1 MTKSKTAVLIDA
13 ENVSVRHI
21 DIIFKEL
28 QEKEYDIKIKRAFA
42 DWSAPAVSSDDWKNT
57 LNTYAI
63 RPTHLFNF
71 SNGKNASDIQLVI
84 FGMKILYEDPEI
96 QNFILVTSD
105 SDFTPLVLALK
116 EEGKTVIGYGGEHAS
131 VSLKNACD
139 DFTPIKLNKKKPTAP
154 KDTARKR
161 QESSPKTSDTTTP
174 KQDLNDICSHIW
186 LEYFWLREK
195 NGWLRM
201 DAFGQKLKEHLNN
214 KTWKACGYKSL
225 KDLVKHQE
233 TLETKVIKDQAYI
246 RPITFGGDWI
256 LPAIE
261 DAFKAKSKNLTDD
274 FLEINDIINFIS
286 TKTNNKNITKELI
299 CDTPLYET
307 LTDNG
312 NVYLRRK
319 MTSLEKELNTV
330 FFNYCQSDP
339 ENWIH
344 IGAKSK
350 EDIGEKVNDITK
362 KNEDLS
368 KLSFSQLAKSCCSV
382 LFKSESMDN
391 GSRKEYYIKGV

>member
-116 EEGKTVIGYGGEHAS
+116 ENGKTVIGYGGEHAS

-139 DFTPIKLNKKKPTAP
+139 EFTPIKLNKKKPTP
-154 KDTARKR
+154 VKKTT
-161 QESSPKTSDTTTP
+161 PKTDDQKKADPENP

-195 NGWLRM
+195 NGWIRM
-201 DAFGQKLKEHLNN
+201 DVFGQKLKEHLKN

-233 TLETKVIKDQAYI
+233 TLETKVVNDQAYM
-246 RPITFGGDWI
+246 RPVTFGGDWI

-261 DAFKAKSKNLTDD
+261 DAFKAKSKVMTDD
-274 FLEINDIINFIS
+274 FLEINEIMDFIS

-307 LTDNG
+307 LRDNG
-312 NVYLRRK
+312 NIYLRRK

-330 FFNYCQSDP
+330 FVKYCEHSP
-339 ENWIH
+339 KNWIH

-350 EDIGEKVNDITK
+350 EDIGEKVDEI
-362 KNEDLS
+362 KNKNSDLS
-368 KLSFSQLAKSCCSV
+368 KLSFSQLAKSCCCI
-382 LFKSESMDN
+382 LFKSESLDN
-391 GSRKEYYIKGV
+391 GNRKEYYIKGV